1 MARLIWITGL
11 PGSGKS
17 TLAASLT
24 TYLRQRGLTV
34 VHLDGDQLREAIAV
48 RQGYDTETRLN
59 FAKSYQAIS
68 KVLISQNICVVMS
81 TVSMFKEI
89 YESNRNDFPDYFE
102 VYLDV
107 DFETRNLSGR
117 EDLYSK
123 VEFAPGV
130 NQQVDLPTDSDL
142 VLKANSKT
150 DRTTWLEILILKLN
164 GRLE

>member
-11 PGSGKS
+11 PGSGKT

-48 RQGYDTETRLN
+48 RQGYDIETRLN
-59 FAKSYQAIS
+59 FARSYQAIS
-68 KVLISQNICVVMS
+68 KVLISQDISVVMS

-89 YESNRNDFPDYFE
+89 YESNRNDFLDYFE

-107 DFETRNLSGR
+107 DFETRSLSGR
-117 EDLYSK
+117 EELYAK
-123 VEFAPGV
+123 AEFAPGV
-130 NQQVDLPTDSDL
+130 NQHVDLPTDSDL
-142 VLKANSKT
+142 VLSANSKE
-150 DRTTWLEILILKLN
+150 DRSIWLETLILKLN

>member
-17 TLAASLT
+17 TLAANLT
-24 TYLRQRGLTV
+24 AYLRKNGLTV

-48 RQGYDTETRLN
+48 RRGYDTETRLN

-68 KVLISQNICVVMS
+68 KILISQNISVVMS

-89 YESNRNDFPDYFE
+89 YESNRSDFHDYFE
-102 VYLDV
+102 IYLDV
-107 DFETRNLSGR
+107 DLETRSLSGR
-117 EDLYSK
+117 KELYSK

-130 NQQVDLPTDSDL
+130 NQHVDPPTDSHL
-142 VLKANSKT
+142 VLRANSMA
-150 DRTTWLEILILKLN
+150 DRSTWLKTLIFKLE
-164 GRLE
+164 GRFE